1 MMMLVLEN
9 VREGFRGEM
18 TRWLLELR
26 AGVYIGNVS
35 AAVRDRLWEKA
46 VNETREN
53 RGSGLLVFSADT
65 EQGFDIRITGMP
77 TRQIID
83 MEGIK
88 LVSMMQTQ

>member
-1 MMMLVLEN
+1 MIVLVLES

-26 AGVYIGNVS
+26 SGVFIGNVS
-35 AAVRDRLWEKA
+35 ASVRDRLWEKA

-53 RGSGLLVFSADT
+53 RGSGLIVFSADT
-65 EQGFDIRITGMP
+65 EQGFDIRIMGMP

-88 LVSMMQTQ
+88 LVSMMQPQ